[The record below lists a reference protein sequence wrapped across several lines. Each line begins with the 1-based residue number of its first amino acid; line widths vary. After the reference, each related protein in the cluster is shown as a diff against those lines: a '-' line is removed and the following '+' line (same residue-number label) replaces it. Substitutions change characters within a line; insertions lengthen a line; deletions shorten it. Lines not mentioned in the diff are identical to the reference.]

1 MDNDKIVM
9 RWTEGRLKGAASVV
23 RRSTIKS
30 RATVVEKKV
39 TVLWGKA
46 KKAYNT
52 EVVNDD
58 SITAPQQATSNDE
71 EPLLFEL
78 ADSALGE
85 PSSSSSGAPPHKD
98 RWPALI
104 EKMERLTHVVSG
116 MEVKIAMVGHLTD
129 VMSGMEA
136 TMLWC
141 FRTIEDKLMRL
152 QDRTAAFQGAY
163 DWHWPEPPLEDIPV
177 PALPSFPDVQTPLPP
192 LKSTALA
199 DVSNRSVGGGLQ
211 CRMLLT
217 RCTESSSRKFACPL
231 LACSCT

>member
-98 RWPALI
+98 R
-104 EKMERLTHVVSG
+104 
-116 MEVKIAMVGHLTD
+116 
-129 VMSGMEA
+129 
-136 TMLWC
+136 
-141 FRTIEDKLMRL
+141 
-152 QDRTAAFQGAY
+152 
-163 DWHWPEPPLEDIPV
+163 
-177 PALPSFPDVQTPLPP
+177 
-192 LKSTALA
+192 
-199 DVSNRSVGGGLQ
+199 
-211 CRMLLT
+211 
-217 RCTESSSRKFACPL
+217 
-231 LACSCT
+231 